1 MVELIRLINT
11 LGAAVI
17 HLCTQL
23 GSCLFFLV
31 NTLTTLCTTR
41 LKVKKV
47 FIHMQHIGVE
57 SCAIIF
63 LTSIASGF
71 ALALQTYIGLSRLG
85 GQEFIGVVVALGMTR
100 ELGPVLTGL
109 MVTGRAGSAMAAEL
123 GTMQITEQIDALRTL
138 CINPMQYLVVPR
150 VVASTLILPFLTM
163 FSMLCGIIGGYL
175 YSTYVLELNPA
186 VYKTSIQQHA
196 ELSDI
201 IGGLV
206 KSAFF
211 GLIVAWIGTYMGYTT
226 HGGARGVGSSTTKS
240 VVIGSILIV
249 IANYFLSSLLFKVG
263 A

>member
-1 MVELIRLINT
+1 MIGFINT
-11 LGAAVI
+11 LGTAAI
-17 HLCTQL
+17 QLCGQL
-23 GSCLFFLV
+23 GSCMFFLV
-31 NTLTTLCTTR
+31 ATLSTLCTTR
-41 LKVKKV
+41 LKVKQV
-47 FIHMQHIGVE
+47 LAHMQHIGVE

-63 LTSIASGF
+63 LTSVSSGF
-71 ALALQTYIGLSRLG
+71 ALALQTYIGLSRFG

-138 CINPMQYLVVPR
+138 CINPLQYLVVPR
-150 VVASTLILPFLTM
+150 LVASTLILPFLTV
-163 FSMLCGIIGGYL
+163 FAMLCGIAGGYI
-175 YSTYVLELNPA
+175 YSTYVLQLNPA
-186 VYKTSIQQHA
+186 VYKASIQQHA

-201 IGGLV
+201 IGGLI

-211 GLIVAWIGTYMGYTT
+211 GFIVAWIGTYMGYTT
-226 HGGARGVGSSTTKS
+226 QGGARGVGSATTKS
-240 VVIGSILIV
+240 VVIGSIMIV

>member
-1 MVELIRLINT
+1 MTELIKLIDT
-11 LGAAVI
+11 LGAVVI
-17 HLCTQL
+17 HVCTQL
-23 GSCLFFLV
+23 GACLFFLATTV
-31 NTLTTLCTTR
+31 TTLFTTR
-41 LKVKKV
+41 LKVKQV
-47 FIHMQHIGVE
+47 LAHMQHIGVE

-71 ALALQTYIGLSRLG
+71 ALALQTYIGLSRFG

-123 GTMQITEQIDALRTL
+123 GTMKITEQIDALRTL
-138 CINPMQYLVVPR
+138 CINPVQYLIVPR
-150 VVASTLILPFLTM
+150 VLASTLILPFLTV
-163 FSMLCGIIGGYL
+163 FAMLCGIVGGYI
-175 YSTYVLELNPA
+175 YSTYVLELNPT
-186 VYKTSIQQHA
+186 VYTTSIQQHA

-201 IGGLV
+201 AGGLI

-226 HGGARGVGSSTTKS
+226 HGGARGVGSATTRS